1 MINIIW
7 LFLVISA
14 CLYGLLSGNSSLI
27 NNEIFLSVK
36 SGLDLIINMAPSI
49 ILWMGIMALA
59 KESGLL
65 ENFGKIISPFLSKLF
80 PDLKKDSKALS
91 YIASNI
97 ACNMLGMGSA
107 ATPFGLLAMQEM
119 QKENPDKRV
128 ASTPM
133 ITFLVLN
140 TAGVTIIPTTVIA
153 LRLSYGSIGP
163 SSIILPSLI
172 ATAISSV
179 ASLSLDYIIRK
190 NLNRRN

>member
-7 LFLVISA
+7 LFLIISA
-14 CLYGLLSGNSSLI
+14 CIYGIMSGNSILI
-27 NNEIFLSVK
+27 NNEIFSSVK
-36 SGLDLIINMAPSI
+36 SGIDLVINMAPSI
-49 ILWMGIMALA
+49 ILWMGIMELA

-65 ENFGKIISPFLSKLF
+65 ISFGKIISPMLSKLF

-107 ATPFGLLAMQEM
+107 ATPFGLLAMKEM
-119 QKENPDKRV
+119 QKDNKNE
-128 ASTPM
+128 STATTSM

-153 LRLSYGSIGP
+153 LRTSLNSIDP
-163 SSIILPSLI
+163 SNIILPSVLATSISCI
-172 ATAISSV
+172 AG
-179 ASLSLDYIIRK
+179 LSLDYIIRK
-190 NLNRRN
+190 KKK